1 MELKKN
7 IRAFLEKHMKHKG
20 QVKPKIRVNEKNINI
35 IKNKSEETYE
45 GKSTKKRDEGQLGDI
60 ENALAVS
67 SNIHALIYLKS
78 ENNWIR
84 ICIRLIIRNISLF
97 SKLTLYYF

>member
-35 IKNKSEETYE
+35 IKNKSEETY
-45 GKSTKKRDEGQLGDI
+45 
-60 ENALAVS
+60 
-67 SNIHALIYLKS
+67 
-78 ENNWIR
+78 
-84 ICIRLIIRNISLF
+84 
-97 SKLTLYYF
+97 